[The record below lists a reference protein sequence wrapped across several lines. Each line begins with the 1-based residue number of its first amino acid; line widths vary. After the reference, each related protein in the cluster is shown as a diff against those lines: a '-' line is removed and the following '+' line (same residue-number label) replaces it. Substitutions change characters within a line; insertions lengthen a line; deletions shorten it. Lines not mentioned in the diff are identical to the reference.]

1 MIKSDAKYM
10 RILSIDGGGVRGI
23 IPGQILVNLEQKLQA
38 KTGNPNARIADYF
51 DLIAGTSTGG
61 ILGCGYLYPDGNTP
75 ARPKYSAQKVVD
87 LYLENGTK
95 IFSIPF
101 WYKVKTLNGLLDAKY
116 PVDNLEKVFKEYF
129 AETKLSE
136 LLKPC
141 LVSSYD
147 ITRRQVHLFTQHDA
161 VQKPAWDFT
170 LCSVCRSASAAP
182 TYFKCAQVKSLVGDT
197 YNLIDGGVYV
207 NNPAL
212 SAYSEAYHEDKTT
225 TKDMVLVSLG
235 TGFARKSYPYEKAKS
250 WGMAEWVKPL
260 IDIMMA
266 GGSDVVDYELQQIFS
281 AMDVSKQYLRINTE
295 LTPDI
300 NPDMAD
306 GSKANLEALRKLG
319 TETAQK
325 FNAELDALVDMLI
338 E

>member
-1 MIKSDAKYM
+1 M

-23 IPGQILVNLEQKLQA
+23 IPGQILVSLEQKLQA

-170 LCSVCRSASAAP
+170 LRSVCRSASAAP
-182 TYFKCAQVKSLVGDT
+182 TYFKCAQVQSLVGET
-197 YNLIDGGVYV
+197 YTLIDGGVYV

-212 SAYSEAYHEDKTT
+212 SAYSEAYHEDQTT
-225 TKDMVLVSLG
+225 TKEMVLVSLG
-235 TGFARKSYPYEKAKS
+235 TGFARKPYEYDKVKN

-266 GGSDVVDYELQQIFS
+266 GGSDVVDYELKQIFS
-281 AMDVSKQYLRINTE
+281 GMDVSNQYLRINTE

-319 TETAQK
+319 TDTALK
-325 FNAELDALVDMLI
+325 FEDELNKLVEMLI
-338 E
+338 A